1 MSVLYMIVLH
11 LVRLW
16 CWYNMPAVHWN
27 HRENCFL
34 LMTQCDVKV
43 TTKLQ
48 QADSCHIFEFALSVI
63 AKDTRRTPKFGM
75 HHKYQP
81 VAAWEFYL

>member
-1 MSVLYMIVLH
+1 
-11 LVRLW
+11 
-16 CWYNMPAVHWN
+16 
-27 HRENCFL
+27 
-34 LMTQCDVKV
+34 MTQCDVKV

-63 AKDTRRTPKFGM
+63 AKGTRRTPKFGM